1 MPRDIE
7 LIRVEPNDIELGE
20 PLPYSIFTE
29 DGALLAAQGSEVLDA
44 QQAMTLMQKGRRRIE
59 RIGPVSDDSDEDEDA
74 GPTIPGIA
82 VEHLA
87 SIRPVPLART
97 TVLVADD
104 MHMARTMLSQILVS
118 AGVARV
124 IAVED
129 GRRALK
135 SFIDAA
141 PNLVLLDIDMPK
153 LDGLSALKRI
163 RGWSPGVFACL
174 VSANSSLVNVQMA
187 REYSVDGF
195 VAKPYTPLNIQRI
208 LKRYL
213 ARVPRS
219 PAG

>member
-1 MPRDIE
+1 M
-7 LIRVEPNDIELGE
+7 
-20 PLPYSIFTE
+20 
-29 DGALLAAQGSEVLDA
+29 
-44 QQAMTLMQKGRRRIE
+44 
-59 RIGPVSDDSDEDEDA
+59 
-74 GPTIPGIA
+74 
-82 VEHLA
+82 
-87 SIRPVPLART
+87 
-97 TVLVADD
+97 LVADD

-124 IAVED
+124 ITVED
-129 GRRALK
+129 GRRAIK
-135 SFIDAA
+135 SFIDVA

-163 RGWSPGVFACL
+163 RCWSPGVFACL

-187 REYSVDGF
+187 REYSVNGF
-195 VAKPYTPLNIQRI
+195 VAKPYSALNIQRI

>member
-1 MPRDIE
+1 MSRDFE
-7 LIRVEPNDIELGE
+7 LIRVEPNDIELGK

-29 DGALLAAQGSEVLDA
+29 DGSLLAALGSEVLDA
-44 QQAMTLMQKGRRRIE
+44 QQAMMLMQKGRRRIE
-59 RIGPVSDDSDEDEDA
+59 HIGPVSDDNDEDA

-87 SIRPVPLART
+87 SIRPAPLART

-124 IAVED
+124 ITVED
-129 GRRALK
+129 GRRAIK
-135 SFIDAA
+135 SFIDVA

-163 RGWSPGVFACL
+163 RCWSPGVFACL

-187 REYSVDGF
+187 REYSVNGF
-195 VAKPYTPLNIQRI
+195 VAKPYSALNIQRI